1 MMQETEKKNLIS
13 CSFVHLSVC
22 ASEKNEGA
30 MLLPRHLFA
39 HDAFFPAMFGDKGSM
54 QIHVWC

>member
-1 MMQETEKKNLIS
+1 MMQETEKKIESPAAL
-13 CSFVHLSVC
+13 CTLSVC

-30 MLLPRHLFA
+30 MQLPRHLFA
-39 HDAFFPAMFGDKGSM
+39 HVAFFPAMFGDKGSM